1 MCRPQNVYWDK
12 QGRDPQGSSGVS
24 CQQLSCSAHGQ
35 TALAASPQ
43 SQPPGAPYP
52 LLQRQVKGSAQNSPI
67 QEYAATTL
75 QSALW
80 LLCLVWEQGQ
90 GGTAALGTPVSP
102 WCAVLRAP
110 LHKPDWAQP
119 QKCLWPELLHLQG
132 LRSQLPSEL
141 FPLRHPSTSSRASWA
156 LLRSKPLALC
166 RRHGGTA

>member
-1 MCRPQNVYWDK
+1 MCTEKNKEGIHKDHLVYLVNSSPAQPTGRQLWQPLHSHSHQEPLTPSSKDK
-12 QGRDPQGSSGVS
+12 LKVLHR
-24 CQQLSCSAHGQ
+24 
-35 TALAASPQ
+35 TAQ
-43 SQPPGAPYP
+43 F
-52 LLQRQVKGSAQNSPI
+52 RNM
-67 QEYAATTL
+67 AATTL